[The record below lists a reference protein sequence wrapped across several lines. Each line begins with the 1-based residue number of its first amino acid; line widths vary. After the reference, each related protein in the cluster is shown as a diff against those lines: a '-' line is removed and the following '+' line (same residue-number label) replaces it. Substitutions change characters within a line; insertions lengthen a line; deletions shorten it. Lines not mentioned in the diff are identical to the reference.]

1 MACGFGDRVFH
12 LVVCSFVIQGWR
24 VCVLI
29 HNDTKL
35 IKVVCVCQCCVC
47 VTESYVTVLCEKCGL
62 CTNGVRDSVVCDSV
76 VSYARMLSV
85 TLWCFSCVCVC
96 LCCSLCDNVA
106 RCLPHNKYFIAS
118 FSGRTCSACHIICR
132 GATATRATH
141 NHGKVAHRLP
151 HKWCLSRMSSRKQ
164 LASHQTKPVHPS
176 KPRVINATPAVTML
190 CVCMGVYV

>member
-35 IKVVCVCQCCVC
+35 IKVVCVCANAVCVC

-62 CTNGVRDSVVCDSV
+62 CTNGVCDSV

-96 LCCSLCDNVA
+96 MFVLQFV
-106 RCLPHNKYFIAS
+106 
-118 FSGRTCSACHIICR
+118 
-132 GATATRATH
+132 
-141 NHGKVAHRLP
+141 
-151 HKWCLSRMSSRKQ
+151 
-164 LASHQTKPVHPS
+164 
-176 KPRVINATPAVTML
+176 
-190 CVCMGVYV
+190 

>member
-35 IKVVCVCQCCVC
+35 IKVVCVCVCANAVCVC

-96 LCCSLCDNVA
+96 MFVLQFV
-106 RCLPHNKYFIAS
+106 
-118 FSGRTCSACHIICR
+118 
-132 GATATRATH
+132 
-141 NHGKVAHRLP
+141 
-151 HKWCLSRMSSRKQ
+151 
-164 LASHQTKPVHPS
+164 
-176 KPRVINATPAVTML
+176 
-190 CVCMGVYV
+190 